1 MEDLLKSDYNSPRTS
16 LKIRALRQ
24 WKVQKR
30 LDPVDMLALVTEG
43 VQQEELQLYFDFM
56 SVNRICI
63 ELLRRL
69 RNRLVEDVAD
79 VGWPMHLLENQA
91 LGRTASFTLEQ
102 LSHDSSISA
111 RYRRTVERLVE
122 ETILREGDK
131 ETEGA
136 KLRCAGNQ

>member
-1 MEDLLKSDYNSPRTS
+1 
-16 LKIRALRQ
+16 
-24 WKVQKR
+24 VQKR
-30 LDPVDMLALVTEG
+30 LDPVDMLALITEG

-56 SVNRICI
+56 SINRRCI

-69 RNRLVEDVAD
+69 RNRLVEDVPD
-79 VGWPMHLLENQA
+79 VRWPVHLLENQK
-91 LGRTASFTLEQ
+91 LGGTAWFILEK
-102 LSHDSSISA
+102 LSYESNVSA
-111 RYRRTVERLVE
+111 RYRRIVERLVE